1 MVEFI
6 TYKDKKYPIRMS
18 YYVLMMAQKE
28 SGASSLDQLDKD
40 FEAQQHI
47 LWYALVAGH
56 KLAGKEL
63 ELPREDMVWVLDAC
77 YMEFQKALFEFAKE
91 IIQIQKDAFADQ
103 EKKGLPK
110 KK

>member
-6 TYKDKKYPIRMS
+6 EYNGEKYPIRIS
-18 YYVLMMAQKE
+18 YYVLLMAQKE
-28 SGASSLDQLDKD
+28 SGVALEQLEND

-56 KLAGKEL
+56 KMAKVEL
-63 ELPREDMVWVLDAC
+63 TLPREEMVWVLDQS
-77 YMEFQKALFEFAKE
+77 YLQFQKAMYGFAKSLVD
-91 IIQIQKDAFADQ
+91 IQQEAFA
-103 EKKGLPK
+103 ETELTGKPK

>member
-6 TYKDKKYPIRMS
+6 TYKDKKYPIRIS

-28 SGASSLDQLDKD
+28 SGVSIDDLEKN

-47 LWYALVAGH
+47 LWYALIAGH

-63 ELPREDMVWVLDAC
+63 DLPREDMVWVLDAC
-77 YMEFQKALFEFAKE
+77 YLEFQKAMYQFAKSL
-91 IIQIQKDAFADQ
+91 IDIQTEAFSQQ
-103 EKKGLPK
+103 EAKGQPK

>member
-6 TYKDKKYPIRMS
+6 TYKKKKYPLRIS

-28 SGASSLDQLDKD
+28 SGVTIDDLDSD

-47 LWYALVAGH
+47 LWYGLQAGA
-56 KLAGKEL
+56 KMADTEVTLL
-63 ELPREDMVWVLDAC
+63 REDMMWVLDEC
-77 YMEFQKALFEFAKE
+77 YLEFQKAMYSFAKSL
-91 IIQIQKDAFADQ
+91 IDIQTQAFSQQEQKG
-103 EKKGLPK
+103 EPK